1 MSEKQYVGID
11 LHLRR
16 SVIVRMNEA
25 GERLGCTRI
34 ANDPVELAAEL
45 AKAGPDPEV
54 VLEAT
59 YSWYWAVDV
68 LNDYGA
74 TVHLAHPLGVK
85 GFGYRRV
92 KNDERD
98 ASDLCDL
105 LRMGR
110 LPEAWAAPP
119 EVRELRELV
128 RQRQKLVQRRSGI
141 KAQVHAVL
149 GKLGIH
155 VPVSDLFGVAGR
167 ALLDKAPLGPLYGER
182 VAALVRLIE
191 AHDAEITSID
201 RTLSAAL
208 ADDPGYRA
216 IQVIPGVGPIL
227 GAIFVAEIGDVSR
240 FPSPGHLTSWAGL
253 TPRHRES
260 DATVRRGRITK
271 QGSPIVRWAAV
282 EAAQNAPRATFLKE
296 DYRRIVERRGCRPIA
311 KVAVARKIVTLVF
324 YGLRDGEIRCLQE
337 AAA

>member
-1 MSEKQYVGID
+1 MSEQQYVGID

-16 SVIVRMNEA
+16 SVIVRMNAA

-45 AKAGPDPEV
+45 AKAGPRPEV

-68 LNDYGA
+68 LNECGA
-74 TVHLAHPLGVK
+74 KVHLAHPLGVK

-98 ASDLCDL
+98 AEDLVDL

-149 GKLGIH
+149 GKLGVAI
-155 VPVSDLFGVAGR
+155 PVSDLFGVAGR
-167 ALLDKAPLGPLYGER
+167 ALLKKAPLGPLYGER

-191 AHDAEITSID
+191 AHDAEIAQIE
-201 RTLSAAL
+201 RALSAAL
-208 ADDPGYRA
+208 ADDPGYQA
-216 IQVIPGVGPIL
+216 IMAIPGVGPIL

-240 FPSPGHLTSWAGL
+240 FPTPAHLASWAGL

-260 DATVRRGRITK
+260 DTTVRRGRITK
-271 QGSPIVRWAAV
+271 QGSAIVRWAAV
-282 EAAQNAPRATFLKE
+282 EAAQNAPRGTFLKE
-296 DYRRIVERRGCRPIA
+296 DYRRIAERRNCRPIA
-311 KVAVARKIVTLVF
+311 KVAIARKIVTLVF
-324 YGLRDGEIRCLQE
+324 YGLHDGEIRCLQE
-337 AAA
+337 GAA